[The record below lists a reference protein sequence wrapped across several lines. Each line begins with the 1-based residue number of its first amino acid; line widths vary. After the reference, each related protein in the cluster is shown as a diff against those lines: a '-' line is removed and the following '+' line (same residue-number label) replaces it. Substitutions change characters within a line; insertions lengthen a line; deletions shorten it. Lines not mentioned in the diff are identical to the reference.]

1 MKLKSDFSSQGSP
14 GLTCLYTQAPPEDK
28 IVMQGLLS
36 KRCVAKKVYW
46 AQRFVTLTTERLY
59 LANEKDGEVRDEL
72 R

>member
-1 MKLKSDFSSQGSP
+1 
-14 GLTCLYTQAPPEDK
+14 
-28 IVMQGLLS
+28 MQGLLS